1 MNKDKFLINR
11 IIKGDKNSFNDLVE
25 SYKRLVSH
33 IVYTNIKNQNDRDDL
48 CQEIFLKIYLNLS
61 TFKFKCKL
69 STWIGKIA
77 YNSCINYS
85 NKKKLL
91 INDNIEYIRVI
102 DETTN
107 DLKKIKSDDN
117 HLDPY
122 LCDIEIRKIINKKIQ
137 ELPIKYQTVITL
149 FHIDELSYKEISEI
163 LNLHIN
169 NIKVILSRARKMLKD
184 KILEEYRKEDIWF

>member
-1 MNKDKFLINR
+1 MNKDRLLIDR

-25 SYKRLVSH
+25 SYKRLVAH
-33 IVYTNIKNQNDRDDL
+33 IVYTNVKNQNDRDDL

-91 INDNIEYIRVI
+91 INVNIECIRDI
-102 DETTN
+102 DGTTD
-107 DLKKIKSDDN
+107 DLKKIKSEDN
-117 HLDPY
+117 NLDPY
-122 LCDIEIRKIINKKIQ
+122 LRNIEIRKIINNKIQ
-137 ELPIKYQTVITL
+137 ELPVKYQTVLTL

-163 LNLHIN
+163 INLHIN
-169 NIKVILSRARKMLKD
+169 NVKVILSRARKMLKD

>member
-1 MNKDKFLINR
+1 MNKDRLLIDR
-11 IIKGDKNSFNDLVE
+11 IIKGVKNSFNDLVE
-25 SYKRLVSH
+25 SYKRLVAH
-33 IVYTNIKNQNDRDDL
+33 IVYTNVKNQNDRDDL

-91 INDNIEYIRVI
+91 INVNIECIRDI
-102 DETTN
+102 DGTTD
-107 DLKKIKSDDN
+107 DLKKIKSEDN
-117 HLDPY
+117 NLDPY
-122 LCDIEIRKIINKKIQ
+122 LRNIEIRKIINNKIQ
-137 ELPIKYQTVITL
+137 ELPVKYQTVLTL

-163 LNLHIN
+163 LNLHID

>member
-1 MNKDKFLINR
+1 MNKDKLLIDR

-77 YNSCINYS
+77 YNSCINFS
-85 NKKKLL
+85 NKIKLL
-91 INDNIEYIRVI
+91 INDNIECIRDI

-107 DLKKIKSDDN
+107 DLKKIKSEDN
-117 HLDPY
+117 NLDPY

>member
-1 MNKDKFLINR
+1 MNKDRLLIDR

-25 SYKRLVSH
+25 SYKRLVAH
-33 IVYTNIKNQNDRDDL
+33 IVYTNVKNQNDRDDL

-91 INDNIEYIRVI
+91 INVNIECIRDI
-102 DETTN
+102 DGTTD
-107 DLKKIKSDDN
+107 DLKKIKSEDN
-117 HLDPY
+117 NLDPY
-122 LCDIEIRKIINKKIQ
+122 LRNIEIRKIINNKIQ
-137 ELPIKYQTVITL
+137 ELPVKYQTVLTL

-163 LNLHIN
+163 LNLHID